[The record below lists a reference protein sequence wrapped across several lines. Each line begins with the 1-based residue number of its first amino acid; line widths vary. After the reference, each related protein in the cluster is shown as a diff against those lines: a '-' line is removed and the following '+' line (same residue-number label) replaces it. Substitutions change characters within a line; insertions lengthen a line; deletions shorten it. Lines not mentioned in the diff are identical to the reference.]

1 MQYCSTRQTRLHGLT
16 ASSSSNFNR
25 VHDERAACPDPG
37 RAADSA
43 RRPRHPRRQRGRR
56 HRHAQALWVAQSPFK
71 IFMVPKRS
79 LVPLTYHG
87 TRRSI
92 HLFPFPNS
100 SAIFGQCSA
109 PSHHRPRCPRR
120 LPPRRPCL
128 HGNDD
133 PLITQQESPEP
144 QQLVGLCTHLADSLD
159 DLKEAGVKGG
169 HAKKLLARCSLSGVL
184 MFSPLYA
191 SHHAATSP

>member
-1 MQYCSTRQTRLHGLT
+1 MSEPLAPILAELQIPQDALDILAAKGVDDTATLRLCGWPSLLSKYLWSPNGHLFLLLT
-16 ASSSSNFNR
+16 TG
-25 VHDERAACPDPG
+25 HAAP
-37 RAADSA
+37 SIS
-43 RRPRHPRRQRGRR
+43 
-56 HRHAQALWVAQSPFK
+56 SPFP
-71 IFMVPKRS
+71 IQAPS
-79 LVPLTYHG
+79 LV
-87 TRRSI
+87 SV
-92 HLFPFPNS
+92 
-100 SAIFGQCSA
+100 
-109 PSHHRPRCPRR
+109 R
-120 LPPRRPCL
+120 LLHIIARVVRVVSLRVRPCL